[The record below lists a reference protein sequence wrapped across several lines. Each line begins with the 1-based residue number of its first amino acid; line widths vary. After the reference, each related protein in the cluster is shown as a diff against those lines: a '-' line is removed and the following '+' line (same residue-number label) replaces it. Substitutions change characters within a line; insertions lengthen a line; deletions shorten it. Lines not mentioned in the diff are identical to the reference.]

1 MGSKDISLKMRRA
14 SGIHQRPSADRKFPV
29 LLAGKLQQATD
40 SVNTWFNPAIDIRPS
55 THA

>member
-1 MGSKDISLKMRRA
+1 MGPKNISLKMRRA

-29 LLAGKLQQATD
+29 LLAGKLQQRID
-40 SVNTWFNPAIDIRPS
+40 SVNTWFKAAIDIRPL